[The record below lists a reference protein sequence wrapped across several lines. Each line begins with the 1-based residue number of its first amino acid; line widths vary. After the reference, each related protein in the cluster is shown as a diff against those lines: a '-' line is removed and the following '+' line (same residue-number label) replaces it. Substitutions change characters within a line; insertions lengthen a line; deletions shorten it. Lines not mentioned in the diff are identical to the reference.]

1 MEPIRII
8 SSIQSPILL
17 ASTYYFREKK
27 LLKIKAWKL
36 LQKNYQ
42 NRLVEAVIHSSY
54 IHSFILF
61 PKILLITSRVLK
73 QPW

>member
-36 LQKNYQ
+36 LQKIIKISCN
-42 NRLVEAVIHSSY
+42 
-54 IHSFILF
+54 SFILYSF
-61 PKILLITSRVLK
+61 IHLISQDTSDNFKGPKTILVVA
-73 QPW
+73 